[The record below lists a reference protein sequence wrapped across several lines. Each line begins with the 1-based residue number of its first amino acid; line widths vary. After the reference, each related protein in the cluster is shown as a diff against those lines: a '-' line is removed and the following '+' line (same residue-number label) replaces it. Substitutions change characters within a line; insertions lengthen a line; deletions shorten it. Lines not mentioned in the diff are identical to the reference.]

1 MSRSIHGTAVQV
13 VGKPLA
19 NLTLV
24 VYFLLKGYHEFK
36 IKGPEGTPFHV
47 LPENGSKDPFALRC
61 VLPEIREIPETRLD
75 VPQSGI
81 KER

>member
-19 NLTLV
+19 NLTLP
-24 VYFLLKGYHEFK
+24 VYFLLKGYHEVK
-36 IKGPEGTPFHV
+36 IKGPAGTPFHV
-47 LPENGSKDPFALRC
+47 LPENWKQRLVRTSF
-61 VLPEIREIPETRLD
+61 LPEIREIPETLLD

-81 KER
+81 QER

>member
-1 MSRSIHGTAVQV
+1 M
-13 VGKPLA
+13 VGKPPA

-24 VYFLLKGYHEFK
+24 VYSLLNGYHEFK
-36 IKGPEGTPFHV
+36 IKEPEGTPFHV
-47 LPENGSKDPFALRC
+47 LPENGNKDPFALHC
-61 VLPEIREIPETRLD
+61 VLPEIREIHETLLD